1 MKNQMLQSF
10 LFPLA
15 LMARQT
21 ARLTRRH
28 PELNDLADAL
38 FILCVRF
45 NVPEAL
51 LPR

>member
-1 MKNQMLQSF
+1 MLFDF
-10 LFPLA
+10 LVPLA

-21 ARLTRRH
+21 ARLARRH

-38 FILCVRF
+38 FVLCVRF
-45 NVPEAL
+45 NVPAAL